1 MRGLLNAMRLQSMLA
16 GEGRIS
22 SRLATVISYDSKNHS
37 AKVMIQ
43 PENVESGW
51 LPIASQWVGNGWGI
65 FAAPSPGDVVIVT
78 FQEDDFT
85 AGIITSRLFNDTSR
99 PLDVASGE
107 LWLVHQSG
115 SLLKFHNDG
124 TVELTSAGAL
134 TIKAPSMTLQNAG
147 SALKKLVN
155 ETFLTLFDAHTHT
168 SAAPGTPTSVPTTGS
183 SVINKTSVVQAE

>member
-1 MRGLLNAMRLQSMLA
+1 MRLQSMLA